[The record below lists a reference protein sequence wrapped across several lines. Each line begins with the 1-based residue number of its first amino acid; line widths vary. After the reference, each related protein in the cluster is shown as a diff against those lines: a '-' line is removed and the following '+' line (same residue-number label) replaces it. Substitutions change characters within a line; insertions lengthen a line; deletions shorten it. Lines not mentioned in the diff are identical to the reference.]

1 MRICLLDESGVINKN
16 NLSTL
21 AARWNLEHD
30 NNTLMALVKKPFHL
44 ELQKRNEPLLGG
56 ILVNFSSRTQS
67 YRRNFGG
74 GVEEAISKA
83 VGIKRDYYPSILD
96 ATAGLARDAFVL
108 AACGCQVQML
118 ERHPVIALLLED
130 GLRRGYADLEIGSWL
145 RKRLILLNFSNLSVF
160 STIHPKPDV
169 VYIDP
174 MYPKKKKSA
183 LVKKE
188 MRILQHLVGL
198 DEDAD
203 SLLKPALALA
213 KDRVVVKRPHY
224 AQSLAGMISDKSI
237 KTKKHR
243 FDIYFSSSL

>member
-16 NLSTL
+16 NLSVL

-30 NNTLMALVKKPFHL
+30 NNTLMALVMKPSHL
-44 ELQKRNEPLLGG
+44 ELRKRNEPLLGG
-56 ILVNFSSRTQS
+56 VLVNFSSKTRS

-74 GVEEAISKA
+74 GVKEAISKS

-108 AACGCQVQML
+108 AACGCQVKML
-118 ERHPVIALLLED
+118 ERNPVISLLLED

-145 RKRLILLNFSNLSVF
+145 RERLILLNSSSLLVSSNIS
-160 STIHPKPDV
+160 PKPDV
-169 VYIDP
+169 VYLDP

-188 MRILQHLVGL
+188 MRILQYLVGL
-198 DEDAD
+198 DEDSD
-203 SLLKPALALA
+203 ELLKPARALA
-213 KDRVVVKRPHY
+213 KNRVVVKRPHY
-224 AQSLAGMISDKSI
+224 AQSLAGTISDKSI

-243 FDIYFSSSL
+243 FDIYFSNS

>member
-16 NLSTL
+16 NLSVL

-30 NNTLMALVKKPFHL
+30 NNTIMALVMKPSHL

-56 ILVNFSSRTQS
+56 IVVNFSSKARL

-74 GVEEAISKA
+74 GIEEALSKA
-83 VGIKRDYYPSILD
+83 VGIKKNYYPNILD

-118 ERHPVIALLLED
+118 ERHPVISLLLED
-130 GLRRGYADLEIGSWL
+130 GLRRGYANLEIGSWL
-145 RKRLILLNFSNLSVF
+145 CERLILLNSSSLLVS
-160 STIHPKPDV
+160 SKIYPKPDV
-169 VYIDP
+169 IYIDP

-188 MRILQHLVGL
+188 MRILQYLVGL

-203 SLLKPALALA
+203 KLLEPARALA
-213 KDRVVVKRPHY
+213 KNRVVVKRPHY
-224 AQSLAGMISDKSI
+224 AQSLAGIISDKSI

-243 FDIYFSSSL
+243 FDIYFATS